1 LDIKRD
7 TPTKTRQYV
16 MWTLGLVM
24 MVSVLVGVTRL
35 KPAVPTVERGSLWTD
50 VVAHGE
56 MKREVHGSGNLQPE
70 HVLIISALTGGR
82 VEALPV
88 RPGERV
94 TPTTE
99 IVQLS
104 NTDVELQALGAEQQL
119 TQAQSAL
126 ASLRTALVQQLLSE
140 ESVLAETTAQYKD
153 AMRNVSV
160 QEALDSLGAAAK
172 LDVASVRDHAAEVR
186 TRLDVE
192 KRRHDEM
199 IASERQ
205 QVALVEEQVARLRA
219 IVSEQTRRVNSM
231 HVSAGQ
237 DGVLELLGNPPLEL
251 GQWVNP
257 GAELARVARPG
268 RLKAVLRVPELQ
280 ARDIAPGQVATIDL
294 HNNSRLQGRVTRAD
308 PSAQNGT
315 VSVEVSLDEDQPQG
329 ARAEQSVDGTIEIE
343 RLPNAVFVRRP
354 ANGQAESVVPLFRIE
369 PNAGYAQRVNVKLGR
384 GSTTNMEILNGLSV
398 GDSIII
404 SDMSTLGNVKRVK
417 LK

>member
-1 LDIKRD
+1 
-7 TPTKTRQYV
+7 

-140 ESVLAETTAQYKD
+140 EKRAGGD
-153 AMRNVSV
+153 H
-160 QEALDSLGAAAK
+160 GA
-172 LDVASVRDHAAEVR
+172 
-186 TRLDVE
+186 
-192 KRRHDEM
+192 
-199 IASERQ
+199 I
-205 QVALVEEQVARLRA
+205 
-219 IVSEQTRRVNSM
+219 
-231 HVSAGQ
+231 
-237 DGVLELLGNPPLEL
+237 
-251 GQWVNP
+251 
-257 GAELARVARPG
+257 
-268 RLKAVLRVPELQ
+268 
-280 ARDIAPGQVATIDL
+280 
-294 HNNSRLQGRVTRAD
+294 QGC
-308 PSAQNGT
+308 N
-315 VSVEVSLDEDQPQG
+315 
-329 ARAEQSVDGTIEIE
+329 
-343 RLPNAVFVRRP
+343 
-354 ANGQAESVVPLFRIE
+354 
-369 PNAGYAQRVNVKLGR
+369 AQRVRTGGARLPGR
-384 GSTTNMEILNGLSV
+384 RSQAGRRQRSRPCRRGEDPIGRRKATARRDDCL
-398 GDSIII
+398 
-404 SDMSTLGNVKRVK
+404 
-417 LK
+417 